1 MDYKPQ
7 PLDTTHVKLPKE
19 ILDLQEKLAEN
30 IHEIWAYQRIQ
41 QGWTYGHER
50 NDQKR
55 QHPNIVPY
63 NQLTEED
70 KDYDRNTAMETLKT
84 IIMLGYSVQKK

>member
-7 PLDTTHVKLPKE
+7 PLDTTNVKLPKE

-30 IHEIWAYQRIQ
+30 IHEIWAHQRIQ
-41 QGWTYGHER
+41 QGWTYGPER

-55 QHPNIVPY
+55 KHPNIVPY